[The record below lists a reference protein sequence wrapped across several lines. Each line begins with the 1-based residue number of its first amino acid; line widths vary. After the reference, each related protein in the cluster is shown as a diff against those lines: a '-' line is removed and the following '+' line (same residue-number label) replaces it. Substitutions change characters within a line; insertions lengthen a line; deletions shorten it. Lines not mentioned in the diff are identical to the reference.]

1 MVRVL
6 SRQVKSSQVH
16 GDSTLTHAARADLA
30 QSESIRSN
38 QRQSEA
44 IRGNQH
50 APISP
55 RHPSINSIGSN
66 PASRRSYLMRE
77 ANRGAQ
83 RHSEVIRGTQR
94 HSEAL
99 RGPQEPI
106 VVHQPRAARKPPLI
120 ASDCLPH
127 QVPAVPLVHLLV
139 AQLSEVIRSN
149 QRPSI
154 AMRSSAYISSSS
166 PPHAPRSTGAAPA
179 AAGDPSVEVLAAVD
193 SSAVPAS
200 EAPTAEALA
209 RDSIW

>member
-1 MVRVL
+1 ML
-6 SRQVKSSQVH
+6 
-16 GDSTLTHAARADLA
+16 
-30 QSESIRSN
+30 
-38 QRQSEA
+38 
-44 IRGNQH
+44 RGNQ
-50 APISP
+50 
-55 RHPSINSIGSN
+55 
-66 PASRRSYLMRE
+66 RSSE
-77 ANRGAQ
+77 AL
-83 RHSEVIRGTQR
+83 RGTQR
-94 HSEAL
+94 HSEALRGTQRYSEAL

-106 VVHQPRAARKPPLI
+106 VVHQPRAARTPPLI

-154 AMRSSAYISSSS
+154 AMRSNQRSSEVIRSNQRPSIAMRSSAYISSSS

-179 AAGDPSVEVLAAVD
+179 AAADPSVEVLAAVD

>member
-1 MVRVL
+1 
-6 SRQVKSSQVH
+6 
-16 GDSTLTHAARADLA
+16 
-30 QSESIRSN
+30 
-38 QRQSEA
+38 
-44 IRGNQH
+44 
-50 APISP
+50 
-55 RHPSINSIGSN
+55 
-66 PASRRSYLMRE
+66 MRE

-83 RHSEVIRGTQR
+83 RQSEVIRGTQR
-94 HSEAL
+94 HSEALRGTQRYSEAL

-106 VVHQPRAARKPPLI
+106 VVHQPRAARTPPLI

-139 AQLSEVIRSN
+139 AQLSEVIRSNQRPSITMRSNQRSSEVIRSNQRPSIAMRRNQRSSEVIRSN

-179 AAGDPSVEVLAAVD
+179 AAADPSVEVLAAVD

>member
-1 MVRVL
+1 MVTVL
-6 SRQVKSSQVH
+6 SRTQ
-16 GDSTLTHAARADLA
+16 HAPISPNQN
-30 QSESIRSN
+30 QSEAIRGN
-38 QRQSEA
+38 PRQSEA

-83 RHSEVIRGTQR
+83 RQSEVIRGTQRHSEALRGTQR